1 MHETVR
7 RLRSVYVL
15 SFLKKAVERL
25 ERRPLRAPTLAVWL
39 RAVLL
44 HHATQ
49 LMAIA
54 NTGNTSAAASQAEA
68 LTCLHRT
75 LDARLRSFKPMLKLC
90 GRLDLVMSQVA
101 LMQHAHGDGDEGNRA
116 FHEVIEGE
124 DDGDDNDE
132 QAEIEDESERDIDHD
147 DNDKDGNEDKDEDE
161 DEDEDDNND
170 DDDDDN
176 DDNSDI
182 DDSDGDAEEGGEDS
196 DSEEHD

>member
-7 RLRSVYVL
+7 RLRSVYML

-68 LTCLHRT
+68 LTSLHRT
-75 LDARLRSFKPMLKLC
+75 LDARLRSFKPMLKLS

-101 LMQHAHGDGDEGNRA
+101 RMQHAQSASDEGDRA
-116 FHEVIEGE
+116 LHEVIEGE
-124 DDGDDNDE
+124 DDDEDDDE
-132 QAEIEDESERDIDHD
+132 EEEEDDEESESDEEED
-147 DNDKDGNEDKDEDE
+147 DEDDEEDDEEEDDEDDEDE
-161 DEDEDDNND
+161 EEDGSSDEDDQD
-170 DDDDDN
+170 
-176 DDNSDI
+176 
-182 DDSDGDAEEGGEDS
+182 EEEDS
-196 DSEEHD
+196 E